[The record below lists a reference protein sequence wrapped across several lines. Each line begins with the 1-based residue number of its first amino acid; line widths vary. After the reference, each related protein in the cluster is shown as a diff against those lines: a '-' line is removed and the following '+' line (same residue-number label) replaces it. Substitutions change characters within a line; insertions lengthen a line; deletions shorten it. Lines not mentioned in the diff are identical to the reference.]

1 MKKIQFSLLVVLAAF
16 SLNAS
21 AQSISET
28 PKGTQ
33 TQAVSRPQSP
43 VTAAAAKKATAEINN
58 LVSLDGTQQRMIF
71 MAFLNLEEQA
81 MIVKEATNMN
91 VSEKDAQL
99 AVLEAK
105 KTAELQRI
113 LTPEQMATYNTGKA
127 ANNTKAAVKE

>member
-28 PKGTQ
+28 PKGGQ

-58 LVSLDGTQQRMIF
+58 LLSLDGTQQRMIF

-105 KTAELQRI
+105 KIAELQRI
-113 LTPEQMATYNTGKA
+113 LTPEQMATYNTSKA
-127 ANNTKAAVKE
+127 ATNTKVEVKE